1 MKMGLIVSCLP
12 VPRIPLIDDL
22 TDSQIPPG
30 SNILVEFDPASQW
43 YNASLSIAAGWLR
56 TGGRMGY
63 YAVSK
68 PPDSVRSQLGRFGID
83 VGTLEAEESLAI
95 YDMYTCQLGQ
105 KSKEKIA
112 LESLKVSDLSIWLSR
127 ALKLAAPDPNLLWI
141 VDSFSPITRF
151 NDEKS
156 FIEWVLTRVIPYAPM
171 EKSIGIWGVLRG
183 VHSDWVYKQLEA
195 SPDAVVDFKLEETS
209 EDTKDLIRIRSMRN
223 IHFDRKWHSLRMND
237 NFEITLEKLG
247 AG

>member
-1 MKMGLIVSCLP
+1 M
-12 VPRIPLIDDL
+12 PRIPLIEDL
-22 TDSQIPPG
+22 TNSPVSPG
-30 SNILVEFDPASQW
+30 SNLLVEYDPTSQW
-43 YNASLSIAAGWLR
+43 INASLSIAAGWLR

-63 YAVSK
+63 YAVGK

-83 VGTLEAEESLAI
+83 VEKLEAEESLAI
-95 YDMYTCQLGQ
+95 YDLYTCQLGQ
-105 KSKEKIA
+105 KSKEKYA
-112 LESLKVSDLSIWLSR
+112 LESLKVSDLSIWLSG
-127 ALKLAAPDPNLLWI
+127 ALKLASPDPNLLWI
-141 VDSFSPITRF
+141 VDSFSPIARF

-156 FIEWVLTRVIPYAPM
+156 FIEWVLTRVIPYAPA

-195 SPDAVVDFKLEETS
+195 SPDAVLQFKFEEAGEEVKS
-209 EDTKDLIRIRSMRN
+209 LVRIMFMQN
-223 IHFDRKWHSLRMND
+223 VGFDSRWHSLRMND

>member
-156 FIEWVLTRVIPYAPM
+156 FIEWVLTRVIPYAPA

-195 SPDAVVDFKLEETS
+195 TPDAVIDFKLEETS
-209 EDTKDLIRIRSMRN
+209 EDAKDLIRIRSMRN
-223 IHFDRKWHSLRMND
+223 IHFDRKWHSLKMND
-237 NFEITLEKLG
+237 NFEIALEK
-247 AG
+247 